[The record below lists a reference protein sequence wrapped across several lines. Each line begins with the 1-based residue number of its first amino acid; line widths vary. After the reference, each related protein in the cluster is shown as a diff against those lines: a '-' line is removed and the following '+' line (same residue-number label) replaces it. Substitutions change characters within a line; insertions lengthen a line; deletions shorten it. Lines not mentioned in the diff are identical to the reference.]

1 MKTKVLSFLSALAVS
16 SCVMAADAPK
26 SELIGDPKIIAP
38 LDVAQTREAGLKA
51 TAAAE
56 KIGWRI
62 GSQAYTLRDRSLLEA
77 LDTLYM
83 LGLKYVECYPG
94 QAVSPNEFK
103 DAKGKPQTFG
113 PGMSPE
119 AIEAV
124 KKKLEQTGI
133 KVLSMGVTGIPADE
147 AGARKFF
154 EFCKDFGMERIV
166 TEVHENQFPMLEKLG
181 EEFNID
187 LALHNHPNPSYY
199 WDPAHVLKA
208 VEGFKHIG
216 SCADVGHW
224 QRSGVKPIEALRM
237 LEGHVF
243 ESHFKDLNKFG
254 DKGAHDLPWGTGTGD
269 AKGMLEECYRQT
281 KAGDIGGATH
291 KMTFNIEYEIGHG
304 TELVGNMAKSIEW
317 FGNECEELS
326 KK

>member
-1 MKTKVLSFLSALAVS
+1 MKSLAFFSAALVLASVVF
-16 SCVMAADAPK
+16 AADAPK
-26 SELIGDPKIIAP
+26 GELIGDPKVLGS
-38 LDVAQTREAGLKA
+38 LDVAKTGEAGLKA
-51 TAAAE
+51 TEAAE

-119 AIEAV
+119 AIAAV
-124 KKKLEQTGI
+124 KKKLDQTGI
-133 KVLSMGVTGIPADE
+133 KVLSMGVTGIPKDE

-166 TEVHENQFPMLEKLG
+166 TEVHEEQFPVLEKLA
-181 EEFNID
+181 EN
-187 LALHNHPNPSYY
+187 Y
-199 WDPAHVLKA
+199 
-208 VEGFKHIG
+208 
-216 SCADVGHW
+216 
-224 QRSGVKPIEALRM
+224 
-237 LEGHVF
+237 
-243 ESHFKDLNKFG
+243 
-254 DKGAHDLPWGTGTGD
+254 
-269 AKGMLEECYRQT
+269 
-281 KAGDIGGATH
+281 
-291 KMTFNIEYEIGHG
+291 NIEYEIGPG
-304 TELVGNMAKSIEW
+304 PELVEKMAKCIDW
-317 FGNECEELS
+317 FGQQCEELS